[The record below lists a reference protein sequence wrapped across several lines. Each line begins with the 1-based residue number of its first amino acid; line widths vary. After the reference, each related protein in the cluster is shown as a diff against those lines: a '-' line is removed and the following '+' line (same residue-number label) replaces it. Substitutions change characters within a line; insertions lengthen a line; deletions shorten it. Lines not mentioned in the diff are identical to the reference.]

1 MATTTNFGWETPDDT
16 DLVKDGALAMRTLG
30 NAIDTSLV
38 DLKGG
43 TTGQVLSKTSNTDMD
58 FTWVTSDDANAIQNT
73 IVDAKGDLITAT
85 GSDVPARLAVGNN
98 GDTLLADSS
107 TTTGLRWQGNYAAG
121 KNKLINGDFQI
132 WQRGTS
138 FTPAST
144 NTTTYAADRWQP
156 YCNFSAGTFTCSQQ
170 SFTAGTAPVAGY
182 ESTFFLRLAMPASGT
197 ITEWDLWQKVE
208 DVRTFAGQTV
218 TLSFWAKASTT
229 TNLKPMIAQNF
240 GSGGSSTVFSTPTT
254 ISLTTSWTRYSY
266 TVTLASISGKTIGTS
281 SFLQAILYNDSS
293 ISTSVTIDVW
303 GVQLEAG
310 SVATPFSTATG
321 TLQGELAACQ
331 RYYYRQS
338 AAGNSNYMNMGTGFA
353 DGTTSARFVIN
364 CPVQMRVYPTTLDY
378 STLRVWLGGSSQAV
392 TALSFDSNFY
402 SPNTPIIAATVAS
415 GLTTSSYYQLG
426 SNNSANGY
434 LGLGAEL

>member
-1 MATTTNFGWETPDDT
+1 
-16 DLVKDGALAMRTLG
+16 
-30 NAIDTSLV
+30 
-38 DLKGG
+38 
-43 TTGQVLSKTSNTDMD
+43 
-58 FTWVTSDDANAIQNT
+58 
-73 IVDAKGDLITAT
+73 
-85 GSDVPARLAVGNN
+85 
-98 GDTLLADSS
+98 
-107 TTTGLRWQGNYAAG
+107 
-121 KNKLINGDFQI
+121 
-132 WQRGTS
+132 
-138 FTPAST
+138 
-144 NTTTYAADRWQP
+144 
-156 YCNFSAGTFTCSQQ
+156 
-170 SFTAGTAPVAGY
+170 
-182 ESTFFLRLAMPASGT
+182 MPASGT

>member
-1 MATTTNFGWETPDDT
+1 MTKAR
-16 DLVKDGALAMRTLG
+16 DLGD
-30 NAIDTSLV
+30 NA
-38 DLKGG
+38 
-43 TTGQVLSKTSNTDMD
+43 
-58 FTWVTSDDANAIQNT
+58 QNT
-73 IVDAKGDLITAT
+73 KPKVIDAKGDLIVGTAADT
-85 GSDVPARLAVGNN
+85 ADRLAVGNN

-107 TTTGLRWQGNYAAG
+107 TSTGLRWQADWNVG
-121 KNKLINGDFQI
+121 KNKFINGDFGI

-138 FTPAST
+138 VNLT
-144 NTTTYAADRWQP
+144 NNTEAYQADRWIC
-156 YCNFSAGTFTCSQQ
+156 YSTFSAGTSVYSRQTFTP
-170 SFTAGTAPVAGY
+170 GTAPVAGY
-182 ESTFFLRLAMPASGT
+182 EGKFFARLAAGT
-197 ITEWDLWQKVE
+197 TSTYGYFRHKIE
-208 DVRTFAGQTV
+208 DVQTFAGQTV
-218 TLSFWAKASTT
+218 TISIWAKASGTG
-229 TNLKPMIAQNF
+229 NLSATIYQNF
-240 GSGGSSTVFSTPTT
+240 GSGGSAAVLTSTSARSLSTA
-254 ISLTTSWTRYSY
+254 WTRYTW
-266 TVTLASISGKTIGTS
+266 TVAVPSIAGKTVGTS
-281 SFLQAILYNDSS
+281 SFLDLYFEWSGTLGSQTLD
-293 ISTSVTIDVW
+293 IW
-303 GVQLEAG
+303 GAQIENG
-310 SVATPFSTATG
+310 SVATPFTTATG